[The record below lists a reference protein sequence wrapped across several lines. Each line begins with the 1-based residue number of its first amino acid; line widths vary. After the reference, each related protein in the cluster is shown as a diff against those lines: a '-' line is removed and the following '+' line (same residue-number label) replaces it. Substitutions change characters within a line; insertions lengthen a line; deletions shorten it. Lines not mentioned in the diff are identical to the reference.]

1 MFVSWSRAQL
11 KNEEEAQT
19 SVGEALTSE
28 VIATEKY
35 LQKFAWTISLAYYS
49 VLAVEHPPQDHKE
62 TVQECDNV
70 AEYKAF
76 SSLWIGDFGKV
87 HFEALEKRYNT
98 TCVKNKHK
106 EIWREVEVQVFKPPS
121 WTSENVIEDIDV
133 VEQATNAS

>member
-1 MFVSWSRAQL
+1 
-11 KNEEEAQT
+11 EA
-19 SVGEALTSE
+19 
-28 VIATEKY
+28 
-35 LQKFAWTISLAYYS
+35 
-49 VLAVEHPPQDHKE
+49 
-62 TVQECDNV
+62 VQECDNV

-106 EIWREVEVQVFKPPS
+106 EIWREVEVQVSKRPS
-121 WTSENVIEDIDV
+121 WTSENVIEDIDA